1 MHPYLMEQQIKARNE
16 NLDRELA
23 RPRRGPVRRGPVRRG
38 PVRRGARPRPSLR
51 HDLGWMLV
59 GVGLRMALGRSGPRG
74 GQAARRGSGPAI
86 TPG

>member
-16 NLDRELA
+16 NLRRELA
-23 RPRRGPVRRGPVRRG
+23 RPRRERMGR
-38 PVRRGARPRPSLR
+38 RPRPRPRLSLR

-59 GVGLRMALGRSGPRG
+59 GVGLRMAAGRPGPRSS
-74 GQAARRGSGPAI
+74 QAARQGSGPAI

>member
-16 NLDRELA
+16 NLHRELA
-23 RPRRGPVRRGPVRRG
+23 RPRQERVRRWP
-38 PVRRGARPRPSLR
+38 RPRPSLR

-59 GVGLRMALGRSGPRG
+59 GVGLRMALGRPGPRG
-74 GQAARRGSGPAI
+74 GPAGRPGSDPAI

>member
-16 NLDRELA
+16 NLHRELA
-23 RPRRGPVRRGPVRRG
+23 RPRRERVRR
-38 PVRRGARPRPSLR
+38 RPRLSLR

-59 GVGLRMALGRSGPRG
+59 GVGLRMALGQSGPRSA
-74 GQAARRGSGPAI
+74 QAARRGGGPAV

>member
-16 NLDRELA
+16 NLHRELA
-23 RPRRGPVRRGPVRRG
+23 RPRRERVRR
-38 PVRRGARPRPSLR
+38 RPRSRLSLR

-59 GVGLRMALGRSGPRG
+59 GVGLRMALGRPGPRG
-74 GQAARRGSGPAI
+74 GQAAHRGTGPAV

>member
-16 NLDRELA
+16 DLNRAVA
-23 RPRRGPVRRGPVRRG
+23 RPRRERVRRGT
-38 PVRRGARPRPSLR
+38 RPRPSLR

-59 GVGLRMALGRSGPRG
+59 GVGLRMALGRSAPPGGPG
-74 GQAARRGSGPAI
+74 ARRGSGAAV

>member
-16 NLDRELA
+16 NLNRELA
-23 RPRRGPVRRGPVRRG
+23 RPRRERVRRGT
-38 PVRRGARPRPSLR
+38 RPRPTLR

-59 GVGLRMALGRSGPRG
+59 GVGLRMALGRSALRG
-74 GQAARRGSGPAI
+74 GPGTRRGNGPAI

>member
-16 NLDRELA
+16 NLHRELA
-23 RPRRGPVRRGPVRRG
+23 RPRQERPRR
-38 PVRRGARPRPSLR
+38 RPRPRLSLR

-59 GVGLRMALGRSGPRG
+59 GVGLRIALGRSGPRSS
-74 GQAARRGSGPAI
+74 QAARRGSGPAI

>member
-16 NLDRELA
+16 NLHRELA
-23 RPRRGPVRRGPVRRG
+23 RPRPERRGTRT
-38 PVRRGARPRPSLR
+38 RPSLR

-59 GVGLRMALGRSGPRG
+59 GVGLRMALGRSGLRG
-74 GQAARRGSGPAI
+74 GPAARGGNGPAI

>member
-16 NLDRELA
+16 NLHRELA
-23 RPRRGPVRRGPVRRG
+23 RPRREPVRRP
-38 PVRRGARPRPSLR
+38 PRPRPSLR

-59 GVGLRMALGRSGPRG
+59 GVGLRMALGRPGPRG